1 MRRRH
6 EAPYLGRATSMAP
19 VLQQVL
25 SVSMSR
31 STGEPIRVAVIG
43 AGKMARLHLQ
53 ALLRV
58 RTPHAVVA
66 VCDTQESAAREL
78 AGLAGATP
86 YTSLADLLREA
97 SPHLVHV
104 CTPAG
109 AHFEPARAALDAGAH
124 IFVEKPFVESEREAR
139 ELLEVACKQG
149 LLVCAGHQQV
159 RDPAYVALMRRLPEL
174 GTVVQVDSRF
184 AFHPVGLS
192 PERAGPRALAAQLL
206 DILPHPL
213 STLITTLER
222 ATADPAAI
230 DVAAVVAEP
239 TELHAVLRAN
249 DICGYLGVSLRARPV
264 GSTLSV
270 AGRGGTLTAD
280 FIRTSVTGAGNP
292 GTSPLEKAANPM
304 VEAWQMSAGALAGLT
319 RRLITGGNNPGV
331 AELIGDFYAAV
342 ARGDSSPLAPGHLR
356 RLTAIYEELAANVR
370 GAAERVAIQR
380 PVLRAPSP
388 AAPVAV
394 LTGARGFFGKEIAR
408 ALALH
413 GFRVRGISRSP
424 DADDPYVHEW
434 RALDLSRAVPPEAFA
449 GAAVVVHAAAEPVG
463 GYPGHQRNTIDA
475 TRNLLHAMQAA
486 GRRRLVYVSS
496 LSVLRPPRTPWER
509 QDERTPL
516 APPDARDL
524 GAYAWGKTEAER
536 LVAAEA
542 PVRGIE
548 TRILRPA
555 ALVSHSHPE
564 IPGLLGRRLFGRWH
578 LGLGRPGLPFAVCE
592 VRQAA
597 GAVAW
602 CAQHFDEAPPV
613 VNLIDDA
620 ISTRGRLLE
629 VFRAHG
635 WRGRLVWIPV
645 ALFALL
651 FTAARVAFGLATLR
665 LPARLAVWTIFRPR
679 RYDTSRA
686 ARLLDAAAS
695 GSPSPTLV
703 AGDAPR

>member
-1 MRRRH
+1 
-6 EAPYLGRATSMAP
+6 
-19 VLQQVL
+19 
-25 SVSMSR
+25 
-31 STGEPIRVAVIG
+31 
-43 AGKMARLHLQ
+43 
-53 ALLRV
+53 
-58 RTPHAVVA
+58 
-66 VCDTQESAAREL
+66 
-78 AGLAGATP
+78 
-86 YTSLADLLREA
+86 
-97 SPHLVHV
+97 
-104 CTPAG
+104 
-109 AHFEPARAALDAGAH
+109 
-124 IFVEKPFVESEREAR
+124 
-139 ELLEVACKQG
+139 
-149 LLVCAGHQQV
+149 
-159 RDPAYVALMRRLPEL
+159 MRRLPEL

-249 DICGYLGVSLRARPV
+249 DIVGSVGVGLRARPV
-264 GSTLSV
+264 GSTPSV
-270 AGRGGTLTAD
+270 GGRGGTLTAD

-304 VEAWQMSAGALAGLT
+304 VEAWQMSAGALAGLA

-449 GAAVVVHAAAEPVG
+449 GAAVVVHAAAESVG
-463 GYPGHQRNTIDA
+463 GNRAPHQ
-475 TRNLLHAMQAA
+475 TRTTLHPNCFQAMQARVA
-486 GRRRLVYVSS
+486 GRPWSWVT
-496 LSVLRPPRTPWER
+496 LRCRGPPAPPRGGR
-509 QDERTPL
+509 
-516 APPDARDL
+516 ASPP
-524 GAYAWGKTEAER
+524 
-536 LVAAEA
+536 
-542 PVRGIE
+542 
-548 TRILRPA
+548 
-555 ALVSHSHPE
+555 
-564 IPGLLGRRLFGRWH
+564 
-578 LGLGRPGLPFAVCE
+578 
-592 VRQAA
+592 
-597 GAVAW
+597 
-602 CAQHFDEAPPV
+602 
-613 VNLIDDA
+613 
-620 ISTRGRLLE
+620 
-629 VFRAHG
+629 
-635 WRGRLVWIPV
+635 
-645 ALFALL
+645 
-651 FTAARVAFGLATLR
+651 
-665 LPARLAVWTIFRPR
+665 
-679 RYDTSRA
+679 
-686 ARLLDAAAS
+686 
-695 GSPSPTLV
+695 
-703 AGDAPR
+703 

>member
-1 MRRRH
+1 
-6 EAPYLGRATSMAP
+6 MAP
-19 VLQQVL
+19 VLQRVL

-66 VCDTQESAAREL
+66 GCETQESAAREL

-86 YTSLADLLREA
+86 YPSLADLLRET

-356 RLTAIYEELAANVR
+356 RLTAICEELAANVR
-370 GAAERVAIQR
+370 GAAERVAIPR

-496 LSVLRPPRTPWER
+496 LSVLHPPRTPWER
-509 QDERTPL
+509 QDERTPR
-516 APPDARDL
+516 PNDPRRL
-524 GAYAWGKTEAER
+524 GPYTWGKCLQEELVER
-536 LVAAEA
+536 EA
-542 PVRGIE
+542 PALGIA
-548 TRILRPA
+548 TRVIRPG
-555 ALVSHSHPE
+555 ALVDWREPAL
-564 IPGLLGRRLFGRWH
+564 PGFMGRRLFGRWH
-578 LGLGRPGLPFAVCE
+578 LGLGRPGLPIAVCDVARCAE
-592 VRQAA
+592 
-597 GAVAW
+597 AVAW
-602 CAQHFDEAPPV
+602 CAAHFDEAPAI
-613 VNLIDDA
+613 VNLFDPA
-620 ISTRGRLLE
+620 VSTRAALVACLRARGWAGRILW
-629 VFRAHG
+629 VPISG
-635 WRGRLVWIPV
+635 V
-645 ALFALL
+645 ALGLM
-651 FTAARVAFGLATLR
+651 AARTVLALARGR
-665 LPARLAVWTIFRPR
+665 LPARLAAWSVLRPR
-679 RYDTSRA
+679 RYD
-686 ARLLDAAAS
+686 ARLTAAVPEAS
-695 GSPSPTLV
+695 RRNAPAPP
-703 AGDAPR
+703 APRAP

>member
-1 MRRRH
+1 
-6 EAPYLGRATSMAP
+6 
-19 VLQQVL
+19 V
-25 SVSMSR
+25 SVPR
-31 STGEPIRVAVIG
+31 SPGEPIRVAVVG
-43 AGKMARLHLQ
+43 AGKMARLHLR
-53 ALLRV
+53 ALQRV
-58 RTPHAVVA
+58 RTPHVVVA

-78 AGLAGATP
+78 AGLAGARP
-86 YTSLADLLREA
+86 FTSLVDLLQKA

-109 AHFEPARAALDAGAH
+109 THFEPARVALEAGAH
-124 IFVEKPFVESEREAR
+124 VFVEKPFVESEREAR
-139 ELLEVACKQG
+139 ELLAVARDHG

-159 RDPAYVALMRRLPEL
+159 RDPAFVALMRRLPEL
-174 GTVVQVDSRF
+174 GNVVQVDSRF
-184 AFHPVGLS
+184 TFHPVGMS
-192 PERAGPRALAAQLL
+192 PERAGPSVLAAQLL

-213 STLITTLER
+213 STLITALER
-222 ATADPAAI
+222 VTSDPAAI

-239 TELHAVLRAN
+239 TELHAILRAN
-249 DICGYLGVSLRARPV
+249 DVCGCLAVSLRARPV
-264 GSTLSV
+264 ASTLSV
-270 AGRGGTLTAD
+270 AGRGGALTAD
-280 FIRTSVTGAGNP
+280 FIRTSVIGAGNP
-292 GTSPLEKAANPM
+292 GTSPLEKAANPI
-304 VEAWQMSAGALAGLT
+304 VEGWQMAVGAVAGVT
-319 RRLITGGNNPGV
+319 RRLIKGGDYPGV
-331 AELIGDFYAAV
+331 AELIGEFYAAV
-342 ARGDSSPLAPGHLR
+342 ARGGSSPFAPDHLR

-380 PVLRAPSP
+380 PAVPTPSP
-388 AAPVAV
+388 SAPVAV
-394 LTGARGFFGKEIAR
+394 LTGARGFLGKEIAR

-413 GFRVRGISRSP
+413 GFRVRGISRSA

-434 RALDLSRAVPPEAFA
+434 RALDLSRAVPPETFA
-449 GAAVVVHAAAEPVG
+449 GATVVVHAAAETGGG
-463 GYPGHQRNTIDA
+463 GYPGQQRNTIDV

-486 GRRRLVYVSS
+486 GRGRLVYVST

-516 APPDARDL
+516 APPDARQF

-542 PVRGIE
+542 PVRGIA

-555 ALVSHSHPE
+555 ALISRSHPE
-564 IPGLLGRRLFGRWH
+564 LPGLLGRRLFGRWH

-602 CAQHFDEAPPV
+602 CARHFDEAPPG
-613 VNLIDDA
+613 VNLMDDA
-620 ISTRGRLLE
+620 IPTRGRLLE

-635 WRGRLVWIPV
+635 WRGRLVWMPV

-651 FTAARVAFGLATLR
+651 FTTARVALGLVTLR
-665 LPARLAVWTIFRPR
+665 LPARLAVWAIFRPR
-679 RYDTSRA
+679 RYDTSCA

-695 GSPSPTLV
+695 GSSSSALV
-703 AGDAPR
+703 AGEAPR